1 MEKKKRL
8 SAGLITILLIAAAVV
23 LLVKHFH
30 IKDFCVVKPGV
41 LYTSGQPR
49 GMDYPRLLY
58 KYHIAT
64 IVNIRPASEHR
75 DQNWHS
81 EEISWT
87 KSNGVNYIE
96 MPIEKG
102 RFLPDKQTQDQFLT
116 IMADKNNLPVLL
128 HGSSDDKRVAMLMA
142 VWLQKNQGY
151 TVEQTVRA
159 VKAIIDGKELTE
171 DEIKFI
177 ADLAP
182 APVFRQEDVVGP

>member
-1 MEKKKRL
+1 MEKKKR
-8 SAGLITILLIAAAVV
+8 SPASLITILLITVAAI

-30 IKDFCVVKPGV
+30 IRCFRIIKPGV
-41 LYTSGQPR
+41 LYASGQPR
-49 GMDYPRLLY
+49 GMDYTRLLY

-81 EEISWT
+81 EEMGWT
-87 KSNGVNYIE
+87 RSNGVNYIE

-102 RFLPDKQTQDQFLT
+102 RFLPDKQTQDQFLA

-128 HGSSDDKRVAMLMA
+128 HGSADDKRVAMLVA

-151 TVEQTVRA
+151 TFEQTVKA
-159 VKAIIDGKELTE
+159 VKEIIGDKKLTE
-171 DEIKFI
+171 EELKFI
-177 ADLAP
+177 ADSTK
-182 APVFRQEDVVGP
+182 

>member
-8 SAGLITILLIAAAVV
+8 PTGLITILLIAAAII

-30 IKDFCVVKPGV
+30 IVDFCVIKPGV

-49 GMDYPRLLY
+49 GMDYTRLLY

-81 EEISWT
+81 EETTWT
-87 KSNGVNYIE
+87 RSNGVHYIE

-102 RFLPDKQTQDQFLT
+102 RYSPDEQSQDQFLG

-128 HGSSDDKRVAMLMA
+128 HGSADDKRVAMLVA
-142 VWLQKNQGY
+142 VWLQKSQSY
-151 TVEQTVRA
+151 SVEQAIKV
-159 VKAIIDGKELTE
+159 VKTIIDDRELTE

-177 ADLAP
+177 ADLAK
-182 APVFRQEDVVGP
+182 

>member
-1 MEKKKRL
+1 MEKKKR
-8 SAGLITILLIAAAVV
+8 SPAGLITILLITVAAI

-30 IKDFCVVKPGV
+30 IRCFCIIKPGV
-41 LYTSGQPR
+41 LYASGQPR
-49 GMDYPRLLY
+49 GMDYTRLLY

-81 EEISWT
+81 EEMAWT
-87 KSNGVNYIE
+87 RSNGVHYIE

-116 IMADKNNLPVLL
+116 IMANKNNLPVLL

-142 VWLQKNQGY
+142 VWLRKNQGY
-151 TVEQTVRA
+151 TVEQTIKV
-159 VKAIIDGKELTE
+159 VKEIIGDKELTE

-177 ADLAP
+177 TDLAK
-182 APVFRQEDVVGP
+182 